1 MFFFLRFGIIIDNFT
16 KLVVI
21 INGPAEESI
30 FFVLDVF
37 WFFFIFVWEN
47 YFSGVPAKTEKE
59 QAMFREQ
66 IEQLRQDAGENWLSY
81 YNDMVVKVMFFNVCV
96 LRTED

>member
-1 MFFFLRFGIIIDNFT
+1 MDLLR
-16 KLVVI
+16 K
-21 INGPAEESI
+21 AS

-37 WFFFIFVWEN
+37 LFYYFIFLREN
-47 YFSGVPAKTEKE
+47 YFSGVPAETEKE

>member
-1 MFFFLRFGIIIDNFT
+1 MDLLR
-16 KLVVI
+16 K
-21 INGPAEESI
+21 AS

-37 WFFFIFVWEN
+37 LFYFFIFLREN
-47 YFSGVPAKTEKE
+47 YFSWVPAETEKE